1 MSASLDPKNATSYRL
16 ADWLSLRGNRGDL
29 PKMNM
34 LPGPAQIAAICLS
47 VAFPLLLMCYARI
60 IRGSGRRFRLG
71 CVSVIVLFVIACIAL
86 PGQRHVEDVFSGLF
100 LLATGI
106 MLCYIL
112 FSLLAWGFTLTLL
125 TSLVQAGRPL
135 TSEQW
140 AAAYMQG
147 GDIRTFAHNR
157 LKLLTGSGLVT
168 TTDGQLAPTA
178 KGLAVARL
186 VKLVRL
192 STGLG

>member
-1 MSASLDPKNATSYRL
+1 
-16 ADWLSLRGNRGDL
+16 
-29 PKMNM
+29 MNF
-34 LPGPAQIAAICLS
+34 LPGPAQTTAICLS
-47 VAFPLLLMCYARI
+47 AGLPLLLVCYARI
-60 IRGSGRRFRLG
+60 AAIRGAGRRFRMG
-71 CVSVIVLFVIACIAL
+71 CLSVIVLFVIACIAL
-86 PGQRHVEDVFSGLF
+86 PGQRQLADVVGGFF
-100 LLATGI
+100 LLATAM

-125 TSLVQAGRPL
+125 TALVQVGRPL

-140 AAAYMQG
+140 AGAYMQG
-147 GDIRTFAHNR
+147 GDLGTFAHNR
-157 LKLLTGSGLVT
+157 LKLLIGAGMVT
-168 TTDGQLAPTA
+168 SADGKLTPTA